1 MRVSI
6 DVGLLVLVGLA
17 LLPACGDSV
26 LRAGGTGGGTTVAS
40 TGGTFA
46 VGGGGVA
53 GATSKPETGGTGG
66 TTSAG
71 GTGGTTSAGGT
82 GGTTSAGGTG
92 GTTSA
97 GGTGG
102 TTPQPVAGAPCPV
115 EGQQSDCATGLP
127 PMSACGPCMGHWLLC
142 QGGKWI
148 EIHCDPQPPDP
159 RPDAAVD
166 ARDSGDAR
174 DVPQLPDG
182 NSSDTASIDTADTGG
197 AIDGTG
203 ILRGYLVF
211 ANELMAFEACGTT
224 TLAWANLQ
232 GWEAGKE
239 LLPELGPYCV
249 TTDAGP
255 APCPGTIYVELA
267 GTIVSG
273 GSYGHMGKFS
283 SQLTVGR
290 YLAASLIGPADC
302 PFLPPVYPK

>member
-1 MRVSI
+1 
-6 DVGLLVLVGLA
+6 
-17 LLPACGDSV
+17 
-26 LRAGGTGGGTTVAS
+26 
-40 TGGTFA
+40 
-46 VGGGGVA
+46 
-53 GATSKPETGGTGG
+53 
-66 TTSAG
+66 
-71 GTGGTTSAGGT
+71 
-82 GGTTSAGGTG
+82 
-92 GTTSA
+92 
-97 GGTGG
+97 
-102 TTPQPVAGAPCPV
+102 
-115 EGQQSDCATGLP
+115 
-127 PMSACGPCMGHWLLC
+127 MGHWLLC

-148 EIHCDPQPPDP
+148 EIHCDPPPPPPPQP

-166 ARDSGDAR
+166 ASDAGVAS
-174 DVPQLPDG
+174 DVPQVPDG
-182 NSSDTASIDTADTGG
+182 NAIDIASIDTGDVDGSGG

-211 ANELMAFEACGTT
+211 ATELIAFEACDATS
-224 TLAWANLQ
+224 LAWANLQ

-255 APCPGTIYVELA
+255 APCPGTIYVELL

-290 YLAASLIGPADC
+290 YLAASLTGPADC